1 MEQKTQSYITIG
13 SFLVAF
19 SGLGFSFFTR
29 NQDQTA
35 EFMEKEALY
44 RAKTVQDIQSIK
56 ENSLSALQAH
66 KNEFSEY
73 KLKTQESFFI
83 HEKKIEN
90 LEIKSDHLKNQNE
103 HSQSQARAE
112 NEVLEKSLKNYV
124 ERNFKKKND

>member
-1 MEQKTQSYITIG
+1 MEQKTQNYITIG

-19 SGLGFSFFTR
+19 SGLAFTFFTR
-29 NQDQTA
+29 NQDQNA
-35 EFMEKEALY
+35 EFYEKEQQY
-44 RAKTVQDIQSIK
+44 RAETLRNIQSIK
-56 ENSLSALQAH
+56 DNNLKALQAI
-66 KNEFSEY
+66 KNDFNEY
-73 KLKTQESFFI
+73 KLKSQELNFI

-90 LEIKSDHLKNQNE
+90 LEIKSDHIKNQFE